1 MAILRQL
8 AHLVGK
14 PKPTKKL
21 TQSLS
26 LTKRERYGR
35 RQDSKK
41 NEKEKNTLK
50 KDMQKLDL

>member
-41 NEKEKNTLK
+41 TKKKKLK